1 LIQPPTEDVEAGTS
15 WVQER
20 QSPHNRT
27 SVVLGKFYA
36 FRRDACSSCDAR
48 VDAHEHGG
56 GWIALREFGR
66 VPAGGNRSRR
76 SSVASRDQNSPPML
90 LRPLAS
96 GLCVAAI
103 VVNSLAFA
111 TELRMTPAVKAIQ
124 KAMPSVVNIHSE
136 KPAEDSDSHL
146 TGKDRKINGMGTGI
160 IVDERGYIVTNHH
173 VVAGVETLRA
183 TLSDGSTYT
192 ARVISYDKKHDLAI
206 IKVDAT
212 KPLTVMPLGT
222 SSDLM
227 LGETVFAIGNAFGYE
242 NTATQGL
249 VSALK
254 RDVEV
259 NEKQGYKNLIQTD
272 ASINPGNSG
281 GPLINMDGDVIGI
294 NVAIRA
300 GAQRIGFAIPMDDAR
315 RIIAEL
321 LSCERLAQTYHGTIL
336 TDVKKGEQRFV
347 RVEGLK
353 ANSPAEQSGLRV
365 GDVVTKV
372 GAIPVVD
379 ATDFERACL
388 GRPAGEKVEVTLKR
402 GDKVETTTMML
413 ATLAGG
419 RRTGDSNQGIV
430 RAQSE
435 DATHDKAFRMM
446 GIRISPVSEAEK
458 RQLGDKYRGGMKVT
472 EVKAQSNAAQN
483 GIRVGDVLVGLHV
496 WETVTYDNINYV
508 LDHQQ
513 LHTFNPLKFYILR
526 GSETLYG
533 HLQVAPLQTATKTK

>member
-1 LIQPPTEDVEAGTS
+1 
-15 WVQER
+15 
-20 QSPHNRT
+20 
-27 SVVLGKFYA
+27 
-36 FRRDACSSCDAR
+36 
-48 VDAHEHGG
+48 
-56 GWIALREFGR
+56 
-66 VPAGGNRSRR
+66 
-76 SSVASRDQNSPPML
+76 ML

-103 VVNSLAFA
+103 IAGSLAFA
-111 TELRMTPAVKAIQ
+111 SELRMTPAVKAIQ

-136 KPAEDSDSHL
+136 KPAEDSDSLL

-212 KPLTVMPLGT
+212 KPLIVMPLGT

-315 RIIAEL
+315 RVIAEL
-321 LSCERLAQTYHGTIL
+321 LSGERLAQTFHGAIL
-336 TDVKKGEQRFV
+336 TDVKRGELRFV
-347 RVEGLK
+347 RVDGLK
-353 ANSPAEQSGLRV
+353 PQSPAEQSGLKI

-372 GAIPVVD
+372 GAIPVID

-388 GRPAGEKVEVTLKR
+388 GRPAGEKVEITLKR
-402 GDKVETTTMML
+402 GDKSETTSMTL

-419 RRTGDSNQGIV
+419 RRNAETNQAVV
-430 RAQSE
+430 RAQS
-435 DATHDKAFRMM
+435 DDSTHDKAFRMM
-446 GIRISPVSEAEK
+446 GIRIAPVSETEK

-472 EVKAQSNAAQN
+472 EVKAQSTAAQN

-496 WETVTYDNINYV
+496 WETVTFDNINYV

-533 HLQVAPLQTATKTK
+533 HLQVAPPQTATKTK

>member
-1 LIQPPTEDVEAGTS
+1 
-15 WVQER
+15 
-20 QSPHNRT
+20 
-27 SVVLGKFYA
+27 
-36 FRRDACSSCDAR
+36 
-48 VDAHEHGG
+48 
-56 GWIALREFGR
+56 
-66 VPAGGNRSRR
+66 
-76 SSVASRDQNSPPML
+76 ML
-90 LRPLAS
+90 FRPLAF
-96 GLCVAAI
+96 GLCAAAMLAG
-103 VVNSLAFA
+103 SLAFA
-111 TELRMTPAVKAIQ
+111 SDLRMTPAVKAIQ
-124 KAMPSVVNIHSE
+124 RAMPSVVNIHSE
-136 KPAEDSDSHL
+136 KPADDSDSL
-146 TGKDRKINGMGTGI
+146 LSGKDRKINGMGTGI
-160 IVDERGYIVTNHH
+160 ILDERGYIVTNYH

-183 TLSDGSTYT
+183 TLSDGSVYT

-212 KPLTVMPLGT
+212 KPLTVMPVGT

-281 GPLINMDGDVIGI
+281 GPLINMDGEVIGI

-315 RIIAEL
+315 KIIAEL
-321 LSCERLAQTYHGTIL
+321 LSGERLAQTYHGAIL
-336 TDVKKGEQRFV
+336 TDVKRGEVRFV
-347 RVEGLK
+347 RVDGLK
-353 ANSPAEQSGLRV
+353 PQSPAEQSGLKI

-388 GRPAGEKVEVTLKR
+388 GRPAGEKVEITLKR
-402 GDKVETTTMML
+402 GEKSETASMTL

-419 RRTGDSNQGIV
+419 RRSADGNQAVI
-430 RAQSE
+430 RAQS
-435 DATHDKAFRMM
+435 DDVTHDKTYRMM
-446 GIRISPVSEAEK
+446 GIRITPVSDTEK

-472 EVKAQSNAAQN
+472 EVKPQSTAAQN

-533 HLQVAPLQTATKTK
+533 HLQVPATTKTAAKLEGAMTR